1 VRPGA
6 VPRDPE
12 DRRARRFEFGPPVT
26 QEDELVSSG
35 TRPVEQIEEEQHA
48 LPFGRKL
55 AEPHALV
62 RSEPH
67 FHVTW
72 VLSGGDHA
80 VTGGPTCSVTSA
92 ISLTTSARSRF
103 AFQTRS

>member
-35 TRPVEQIEEEQHA
+35 TRPVEQIEEEQHS
-48 LPFGRKL
+48 LPLGRKL